1 MSRIKDFIYRIG
13 CLMLCGCIIA
23 GFIPAFAEANASD
36 NKTIRIGWNEDN
48 AFYITGKNGARSGY
62 GYDYQQTVA
71 SYTGWEYKYVDG
83 EWNDL
88 MEKVESGEIDVMG
101 CVSFTEERAA
111 KLLYSDLPMGEE
123 RYFLYSNLSN
133 TSISASDID
142 SIDGKRIGMLDGSE
156 PAVLFSEWEEKN
168 DISTK
173 HIQIKNTDDALQK
186 INNKEIDGFISVE
199 SQQWEDKGVS
209 ALINFG
215 SSDIYYVINKDHP
228 ELKKQLDNAMKSID
242 HDNPFYEDELYQRYL
257 TTQTVEVLTEDERSW
272 VKNHGLIKVGV
283 LTDDPGISVFDN
295 DKEEFT
301 GVVENY
307 ILHARNCLG
316 MDKLSFDLIGYKTRQ
331 DQFKALKDGTIDMIF
346 SVCENPYEAEQNN
359 IILSDTTMSFNLAA
373 ITTDDTFDENAT
385 NTVAVSKGFVA
396 SKWFIEYNYP
406 HWKIKEYDTFN
417 MVKNAVR
424 TGEADCFVVR
434 SNQVLNYIKDN
445 KLHSSFLTHK
455 CNTQFAVNRDDVILM
470 SILNKTIKTM
480 PDSMLSNA
488 LSIYDNSDNKV
499 TVSDFLRDNAI
510 LVIIIFL
517 AIFMIVQAIIVGLL
531 KLSRFSEMKA
541 REAMEQAEK
550 ANAAKSNFLFNMSHD
565 IRTPMNALLG
575 YSELM
580 KKDLTD
586 PKLIGYQEKIEQS
599 GNLLLEILNNVLDMA
614 RIESGRIEL
623 DENYSNINSV
633 IEELR
638 NVFEAAADKNGVT
651 LNVESHVEHE
661 HIMCDG
667 TKLKEVFIN
676 LLSNAIKYTSAGG
689 TVTVRTEEL
698 PCDRDG
704 YVRLSTE
711 IIDNGIGMSEE
722 YQKTLFEP
730 FTREHNT
737 TAGKVAGTGLGMP
750 IVKSLVDMMGGTLEI
765 DSKLGEGTTVNVTIM
780 FKKADE
786 IYYDNKQ
793 AATFDKDDIGD
804 IQGKHVL
811 LAEDND
817 LNAEIATVLLEDLG
831 LIVER
836 VEDGVQ
842 CVDRMDKSE
851 TGTYDLILMDIQM
864 PNLDGYK
871 ATQAIRRFSDRG
883 KSGIPIIAMTANA
896 FNEDK
901 TTAASM
907 KMDGHISK
915 PIDVSQIKSEIQKA
929 LIRHQEMN

>member
-1 MSRIKDFIYRIG
+1 
-13 CLMLCGCIIA
+13 
-23 GFIPAFAEANASD
+23 
-36 NKTIRIGWNEDN
+36 
-48 AFYITGKNGARSGY
+48 
-62 GYDYQQTVA
+62 
-71 SYTGWEYKYVDG
+71 
-83 EWNDL
+83 
-88 MEKVESGEIDVMG
+88 
-101 CVSFTEERAA
+101 
-111 KLLYSDLPMGEE
+111 
-123 RYFLYSNLSN
+123 
-133 TSISASDID
+133 
-142 SIDGKRIGMLDGSE
+142 
-156 PAVLFSEWEEKN
+156 
-168 DISTK
+168 
-173 HIQIKNTDDALQK
+173 
-186 INNKEIDGFISVE
+186 
-199 SQQWEDKGVS
+199 
-209 ALINFG
+209 
-215 SSDIYYVINKDHP
+215 
-228 ELKKQLDNAMKSID
+228 
-242 HDNPFYEDELYQRYL
+242 
-257 TTQTVEVLTEDERSW
+257 
-272 VKNHGLIKVGV
+272 
-283 LTDDPGISVFDN
+283 
-295 DKEEFT
+295 
-301 GVVENY
+301 
-307 ILHARNCLG
+307 
-316 MDKLSFDLIGYKTRQ
+316 
-331 DQFKALKDGTIDMIF
+331 
-346 SVCENPYEAEQNN
+346 
-359 IILSDTTMSFNLAA
+359 
-373 ITTDDTFDENAT
+373 
-385 NTVAVSKGFVA
+385 
-396 SKWFIEYNYP
+396 
-406 HWKIKEYDTFN
+406 
-417 MVKNAVR
+417 
-424 TGEADCFVVR
+424 
-434 SNQVLNYIKDN
+434 
-445 KLHSSFLTHK
+445 
-455 CNTQFAVNRDDVILM
+455 
-470 SILNKTIKTM
+470 
-480 PDSMLSNA
+480 MLSNA

-499 TVSDFLRDNAI
+499 TVSDFLRDNAV
-510 LVIIIFL
+510 LVIVIFL
-517 AIFMIVQAIIVGLL
+517 AIFMLVHVIIVGLL

-550 ANAAKSNFLFNMSHD
+550 ANAAKSDFLFNMSHD

-623 DENYSNINSV
+623 DENYSNFSSV

-638 NVFEAAADKNGVT
+638 SVFEAAADKDGVT

-676 LLSNAIKYTSAGG
+676 LLSNAIKYTPAGG
-689 TVTVRTEEL
+689 TVIVRTEEL
-698 PCDRDG
+698 PCDKDG
-704 YVRLSTE
+704 YVRISTE

-765 DSKLGEGTTVNVTIM
+765 DSKLGEGTTVKVTIM

-786 IYYDNKQ
+786 IYYDNKK

-851 TGTYDLILMDIQM
+851 SGTYDLILMDIQM

-871 ATQAIRRFSDRG
+871 ATQAIRRFSDKG

-901 TTAASM
+901 AMAALM

-929 LIRHQEMN
+929 LQGSRILN